1 MWTYSMIF
9 VRVCDITCSL
19 SVIWINLRVC
29 PEIQQGAYNSTMTTA
44 CRKWQR
50 LRNTLEHNFDIYI
63 QWNSKNCWG
72 THLCDTKLKKTDPNV
87 SKKLKQAQTLFS
99 SSGLII
105 TTLTVHPRIS
115 CLLISA
121 PCSNSF
127 SQTVTL
133 PSFAAYINGDMRYL
147 GSSQKKELQNIWID
161 GRGSFTKNI
170 LIASLLKQL
179 TYRKHWLW
187 HSSVAAVQHTWKPVL
202 LECVQMLHMLP
213 SAQCTSLH

>member
-19 SVIWINLRVC
+19 PIIWIHLRVC

-87 SKKLKQAQTLFS
+87 SKKLKQEQKLVS

-105 TTLTVHPRIS
+105 TVIMSPEDETSVCS
-115 CLLISA
+115 CLLHSPSTHA
-121 PCSNSF
+121 YLACW
-127 SQTVTL
+127 SQ
-133 PSFAAYINGDMRYL
+133 
-147 GSSQKKELQNIWID
+147 
-161 GRGSFTKNI
+161 
-170 LIASLLKQL
+170 
-179 TYRKHWLW
+179 H
-187 HSSVAAVQHTWKPVL
+187 PVL
-202 LECVQMLHMLP
+202 TASRKL
-213 SAQCTSLH
+213 